1 MVGPLAVPDD
11 ILNGHHLILGGCGF
25 IGRHVAV
32 LLARSGHD
40 VVLADRIEPQFSFP
54 SDAASR
60 ISWQRLEF
68 ASADWDAL
76 VTEAAVVHHYV
87 WTSLPASANNNP
99 FGDLSANVGGTLA
112 LLEAMRRRGGGRI
125 VFPSSGG
132 TVYGKLQSIPV
143 PEDHP
148 LMPITAYG
156 AGKAT
161 TEIYLGLY
169 RRLHGLDC
177 RVARISNPFGVG
189 QNVTRGQGAVTTFLH
204 CALKDEP
211 IVIWG
216 NGEVIRDYIHIT
228 DVATAL
234 VALALL
240 PRLDDFHTCNIGSG
254 TGVSLN
260 DVVAELESC
269 LHRRLDVR
277 REPGRPFDVPVSVLD
292 ISRARGSLGWS
303 PRLSLREGILQTLED
318 LSANA
323 SVSNVGTH

>member
-1 MVGPLAVPDD
+1 MVGALAVPDD

-32 LLARSGHD
+32 LLARSGHE
-40 VVLADRIEPQFSFP
+40 VVLADRLEPQFSFP

-60 ISWQRLEF
+60 ISWRRLEF

-132 TVYGKLQSIPV
+132 TVYGKLESIPV
-143 PEDHP
+143 AEEHA
-148 LMPITAYG
+148 LKPITAYG

-177 RVARISNPFGVG
+177 RVARISNPYGAG

-204 CALKDEP
+204 CALNHLP

-216 NGEVIRDYIHIT
+216 DGEVIRDYIHIT
-228 DVATAL
+228 DVAAAM
-234 VALALL
+234 VALAVIPSLG
-240 PRLDDFHTCNIGSG
+240 DFYTFNIGSG
-254 TGVSLN
+254 SGVSLN
-260 DVVAELESC
+260 DVITEIEKYLN
-269 LHRRLDVR
+269 RGLDVR
-277 REPGRPFDVPVSVLD
+277 REPGRSIDVPVSVLD
-292 ISRARGSLGWS
+292 VSRAHSVLGWA
-303 PRLSLREGILQTLED
+303 PRLDLKDGIIRTMDDLAASAALSRLE
-318 LSANA
+318 
-323 SVSNVGTH
+323 